1 MRRSCGAL
9 ASVPACAAF
18 VAYPS
23 AVSLYALTERPDLAA
38 PVLLA
43 AFDGWVDAGAAA
55 TTALGHLADGATVV
69 ATFDADLL
77 FDYRAR
83 RPPLEIVDG
92 KLTELTWHQ
101 LTVRRARVG
110 ERDVLILV
118 GPEPDYRWRAFS
130 ADVVELARAL
140 GVSEWISLGAIPAAV
155 PHTRPVPIL
164 GTEASPGLLRGDVSP
179 GPAGTLRVPSA
190 LVSAIELE
198 VAAAGIPALGYF
210 AQVPHYISGPYATA
224 AVELLKALG
233 SHLGA
238 TIRADHLE
246 VQALELR
253 ERLDTATGLDETTR
267 GYVER
272 LEAMYDEQRLP
283 SGSDLISDIERFLRD
298 QGGTGDTGGRGRS

>member
-1 MRRSCGAL
+1 M
-9 ASVPACAAF
+9 
-18 VAYPS
+18 
-23 AVSLYALTERPDLAA
+23 SLYALTEQPDLAA

-92 KLTELTWHQ
+92 KLTELTWHE
-101 LTVRRARVG
+101 LALRRARVG
-110 ERDVLILV
+110 ERDVLVLV

-130 ADVVELARAL
+130 ADVVELARTL

-224 AVELLKALG
+224 AVELLRTLG
-233 SHLGA
+233 SHLGTA
-238 TIRADHLE
+238 IRADELE
-246 VQALELR
+246 VQARELR
-253 ERLDTATGLDETTR
+253 DRLDTATGLDEATR

-298 QGGTGDTGGRGRS
+298 QGGQGGQGGPQRS